1 MNNRVEHPWRYAVIL
16 AALLLLPVLVGP
28 YSHFLLATVLIYF
41 LVAQSLGILVGIGG
55 QISIGHA
62 GFWALGAYGS
72 ALVVTKLGAPFV
84 VGVLFGGMIA
94 AIFGAIVA
102 LPALRVQ
109 GHYLA
114 IATLAFALFIQQV
127 LFEWESLSGG
137 REGLLVPR
145 PEIGGITLDSDFSYY
160 YLLLPIVIF
169 FAWMT
174 ENFRKSHTGRS
185 LMALKMSAIAGESAG
200 INRSRQ
206 IIVVFALSAFYTG
219 VSGALYGHLI
229 GHLSTDSFSL
239 TVSLAFLTMAVIGG
253 LGSYAGAALGA
264 IYLTLAPELLRE
276 FKGAQMVIYGVTVI
290 LCIRFLPDGL
300 VSLPLRLKNLVRRGR
315 K

>member
-1 MNNRVEHPWRYAVIL
+1 MSMRPKYLWRYVVAIIT
-16 AALLLLPVLVGP
+16 LLLLPLVVGP
-28 YSHFLLATVLIYF
+28 YSHFLLATILVYF
-41 LVAQSLGILVGIGG
+41 LVAQSLSLLVGVGG

-72 ALVVTKLGAPFV
+72 ALVVTKLGAPFM
-84 VGVLFGGMIA
+84 VGVLFGGAIA

-145 PEIGGITLDSDFSYY
+145 PEIGGVILESDLSYY
-160 YLLLPIVIF
+160 YFLLPIVVL
-169 FAWMT
+169 FAWMSR
-174 ENFRKSHTGRS
+174 NFKKSHTGRS
-185 LMALKMSAIAGESAG
+185 LMALNMSAIAGESAG
-200 INRSRQ
+200 INRSKK
-206 IIVVFALSAFYTG
+206 IIVVFALSAFFTG

-229 GHLSTDSFSL
+229 GHLSTESFSL

-253 LGSYAGAALGA
+253 MGSYAGAALGA

-276 FKGAQMVIYGVTVI
+276 FKGAQMVLYGVTVV
-290 LCIRFLPDGL
+290 LCIRFSPEGL
-300 VSLPLRLKNLVRRGR
+300 VSLPTRLKSLMPRG
-315 K
+315 KK

>member
-1 MNNRVEHPWRYAVIL
+1 
-16 AALLLLPVLVGP
+16 
-28 YSHFLLATVLIYF
+28 
-41 LVAQSLGILVGIGG
+41 
-55 QISIGHA
+55 
-62 GFWALGAYGS
+62 
-72 ALVVTKLGAPFV
+72 VTKLGAPFM
-84 VGVLFGGMIA
+84 VGVLFGGAIA

-145 PEIGGITLDSDFSYY
+145 PEIGGVILESDLSYY
-160 YLLLPIVIF
+160 YFLLPIVVL
-169 FAWMT
+169 FAWMSR
-174 ENFRKSHTGRS
+174 NFKKSHTGRS
-185 LMALKMSAIAGESAG
+185 LMALNMSAIAGESAG
-200 INRSRQ
+200 INRSKK
-206 IIVVFALSAFYTG
+206 IIVVFALSAFFTG

-229 GHLSTDSFSL
+229 GHLSTESFSL

-253 LGSYAGAALGA
+253 MGSYAGAALGA

-276 FKGAQMVIYGVTVI
+276 FKGAQMVLYGVTVV
-290 LCIRFLPDGL
+290 LCIRFFPEGL
-300 VSLPLRLKNLVRRGR
+300 VSLPTRLKSLMPRG
-315 K
+315 KK

>member
-1 MNNRVEHPWRYAVIL
+1 MSMRPKYLWRYVVAIIT
-16 AALLLLPVLVGP
+16 LLLLPLVVGP
-28 YSHFLLATVLIYF
+28 YSHFLLATILVYF
-41 LVAQSLGILVGIGG
+41 LVAQSLSLLVGVGG

-72 ALVVTKLGAPFV
+72 ALVVTKLGAPFM
-84 VGVLFGGMIA
+84 VGVLFGGAIA

-145 PEIGGITLDSDFSYY
+145 PEIGGVILESDLSYY
-160 YLLLPIVIF
+160 YFLLPIVVL
-169 FAWMT
+169 FAWMSR
-174 ENFRKSHTGRS
+174 NFKKSHTGRS
-185 LMALKMSAIAGESAG
+185 LMALNMSAIAGESAG
-200 INRSRQ
+200 INRSKK
-206 IIVVFALSAFYTG
+206 IIVVFALSAFFTG

-229 GHLSTDSFSL
+229 GHLSTESFSL

-253 LGSYAGAALGA
+253 MGSYAGAALGA

-276 FKGAQMVIYGVTVI
+276 FKGAQMVLYGVTVV
-290 LCIRFLPDGL
+290 LCIRFFPEGL
-300 VSLPLRLKNLVRRGR
+300 VSLPTRLKSLMPRG
-315 K
+315 KK

>member
-1 MNNRVEHPWRYAVIL
+1 MSMSPKYLWRYVVAIIT
-16 AALLLLPVLVGP
+16 LLLLPLVVGP
-28 YSHFLLATVLIYF
+28 YSHFLLATILVYF
-41 LVAQSLGILVGIGG
+41 LVAQSLSLLVGVGG

-72 ALVVTKLGAPFV
+72 ALVVTKLGAPFM
-84 VGVLFGGMIA
+84 VGVLFGGAIA

-145 PEIGGITLDSDFSYY
+145 PEIGGVILESDLSYY
-160 YLLLPIVIF
+160 YFLLPIVVL
-169 FAWMT
+169 FAWMSR
-174 ENFRKSHTGRS
+174 NFKKSHTGRS
-185 LMALKMSAIAGESAG
+185 LMALNMSAIAGESAG
-200 INRSRQ
+200 INRSKK
-206 IIVVFALSAFYTG
+206 IIVVFALSAFFTG

-229 GHLSTDSFSL
+229 GHLSTESFSL

-253 LGSYAGAALGA
+253 MGSYAGAALGA

-276 FKGAQMVIYGVTVI
+276 FKGAQMVLYGVTVV
-290 LCIRFLPDGL
+290 LCIRFFPEGL
-300 VSLPLRLKNLVRRGR
+300 VSLPSRLKSLVRRGR

>member
-1 MNNRVEHPWRYAVIL
+1 MSMSPKYLWRYVVAIIT
-16 AALLLLPVLVGP
+16 LLLLPLVVGP
-28 YSHFLLATVLIYF
+28 YSHFLLATILVYF
-41 LVAQSLGILVGIGG
+41 LVAQSLSLLVGVGG

-72 ALVVTKLGAPFV
+72 ALVVTKLGAPFM
-84 VGVLFGGMIA
+84 VGVLFGGAIA

-145 PEIGGITLDSDFSYY
+145 PEIGGVILESDLSYY
-160 YLLLPIVIF
+160 YFLLPIVVL
-169 FAWMT
+169 FAWMSR
-174 ENFRKSHTGRS
+174 NFKKSHTGRS
-185 LMALKMSAIAGESAG
+185 LMALNMSAIAGESAG
-200 INRSRQ
+200 INRSKK
-206 IIVVFALSAFYTG
+206 IIVVFALSAFFTG

-229 GHLSTDSFSL
+229 GHLSTESFSL

-253 LGSYAGAALGA
+253 MGSYAGAALGA

-276 FKGAQMVIYGVTVI
+276 FKGAQMVLYGVTVV
-290 LCIRFLPDGL
+290 LCIRFFPEGL
-300 VSLPLRLKNLVRRGR
+300 VSLPTRLKSLMPRG
-315 K
+315 KK